1 MTPQPHHAGLL
12 ILQAL
17 QVTPSAAYKA
27 NADEVLAKIGAV
39 KVVPVIALDSADD
52 AVPLAHALKYTRPT
66 PPHLLLPA
74 CQRPPRC
81 V

>member
-1 MTPQPHHAGLL
+1 MDPTPTSSHT
-12 ILQAL
+12 QAA

-27 NADEVLAKIGAV
+27 NAEEVLAKIGAV

-66 PPHLLLPA
+66 PPPPASGRLP
-74 CQRPPRC
+74 R